1 MVSLPFKFCWNAVI
15 VVLQIRNYLAKMVPS
30 LPFEAQ
36 ASAYGILLKFLT
48 STKKAQER
56 AAVWFEEWPSLQ
68 NVFIDSYS
76 KHFSEVFTHRN

>member
-1 MVSLPFKFCWNAVI
+1 
-15 VVLQIRNYLAKMVPS
+15 MVPS
-30 LPFEAQ
+30 LPCEAQ

-56 AAVWFEEWPSLQ
+56 AAVWFEDCPSLQ

-76 KHFSEVFTHRN
+76 KHFSEVLTHRNESSELTFSYYFYLFLYA